1 MTSAK
6 QNILA
11 RLKAAQ
17 TRQHRNSVLDQAG
30 VNQIASNRV
39 KKTTKAYTE
48 TDRLDKFTTAL
59 RASHAEVI
67 ESSIDEWPKVLAGL
81 IETKKLTHW
90 LFSEKTETGRQFSQ
104 DICAL
109 LPALEATP
117 YSTPVEQFKAT
128 LFNQI
133 DAAITEAHGAIAETG
148 TLVIIP
154 GPEEPRLMSLVPPVH
169 VALLRKSKIIG
180 TFDRL
185 LEQEN
190 WSEAGLPTNV
200 LLISGPSKTAD
211 IQQTLAYGAHGP
223 KSLIVIM
230 I

>member
-17 TRQHRNSVLDQAG
+17 TRQHRNSALDQAG
-30 VNQIASNRV
+30 VNQIAANRI
-39 KKTTKAYTE
+39 KETSRAYTE
-48 TDRLDKFTTAL
+48 TDRLNKFTTAL
-59 RASHAEVI
+59 QASHAEVI
-67 ESSIDEWPKVLAGL
+67 DCTKDEWPKMLIGL
-81 IETKKLTHW
+81 IETRKLTHW
-90 LFSEKTETGRQFSQ
+90 LYSEKTETGRRFSQ
-104 DICAL
+104 DVCTA
-109 LPALEATP
+109 LPALEAIP
-117 YSTPVEQFKAT
+117 YSTPVEQLKET

-169 VALLRKSKIIG
+169 VVLLRKSKIID
-180 TFDRL
+180 TFDQL

-223 KSLIVIM
+223 KSLIVIL